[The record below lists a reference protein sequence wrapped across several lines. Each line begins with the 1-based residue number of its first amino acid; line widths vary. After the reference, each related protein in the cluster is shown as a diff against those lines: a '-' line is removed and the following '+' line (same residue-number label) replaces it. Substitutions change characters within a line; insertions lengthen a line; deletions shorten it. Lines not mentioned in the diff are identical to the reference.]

1 MAGTALFASMRALGS
16 LLCATGAWAA
26 RVVDVAID
34 GDTMRTDKSVPL
46 GSWAITE
53 YDYWDPTLQRYQ
65 ARTVVLP
72 KFEGDGPMAL
82 ASRAYTHA
90 QEACVAI
97 PEDARD
103 GCHIFLV
110 QRLVALVQRAAP
122 GTVVVDDAPVT
133 SPRGTERRPAPPPQ
147 CALDFA
153 VAAKFEPPVRLG
165 LARPAQLPLLS
176 VSNCTVPTSLR
187 LCFSVFDAT
196 NMKVS
201 WTMCEDAAAAAQ
213 EKYRIKP
220 DEPIPG
226 DAFTFTCD
234 AQCSGLVFA
243 TDGLSGSAISARQ
256 FPTGPRGVVAFMPAR
271 VRFST
276 GRAR

>member
-1 MAGTALFASMRALGS
+1 MRALGS
-16 LLCATGAWAA
+16 LLCAASAWAA
-26 RVVDVAID
+26 RIVDVAVDSD
-34 GDTMRTDKSVPL
+34 GAMQTDDGGPL
-46 GSWAITE
+46 SSWAITE
-53 YDYWDPTLQRYQ
+53 YEYWDPTLQRYQ

-72 KFEGDGPMAL
+72 RFEGDEGTAL
-82 ASRAYTHA
+82 AERAYIHA
-90 QEACVAI
+90 QEACVSI

-103 GCHIFLV
+103 GCHISLV
-110 QRLVALVQRAAP
+110 QRLVALAQRATY
-122 GTVVVDDAPVT
+122 GTVVVDDSPVT
-133 SPRGTERRPAPPPQ
+133 SPRGVERRPAPPPQ

-153 VAAKFEPPVRLG
+153 VAARFEPPVKLA
-165 LARPAQLPLLS
+165 LARPAQLPLLT

-187 LCFSVFDAT
+187 LCFSVFDRT

-220 DEPIPG
+220 EQQIPA

-234 AQCSGLVFA
+234 SECSALVFA
-243 TDGLSGSAISARQ
+243 TDGLSGSAVSARQ
-256 FPTGPRGVVAFMPAR
+256 FPTGRRGVVSLRPAR
-271 VRFST
+271 IRFST